1 MVYSIGMRN
10 YSLKFR
16 FYPSPEQ
23 ENFLNRSLGCA
34 RKVFNLALAE
44 HELNKS
50 SDPKAKWNVYAYVK
64 RITDWKKDP
73 NLFFL
78 NEVSNVTLQ
87 QSILCLDKAFKNMF
101 TGRAKRPKFK
111 RKGQR
116 QGITLTKNAFRLK
129 DQELYIAKVKQPL
142 NVVYSR
148 PLPVDLEPSS
158 IAISKSAS
166 GKWFVSFKYQD
177 PSSCALPLCNKALG
191 IDLGL
196 ESYLTT
202 SDGDKVFNPR
212 YYRKYQSKLA
222 HEQRKLSRK
231 QKGSNN
237 YHKQRVKVA
246 KLHEKVTNSRL
257 DFLHKLSTK
266 LIRENQTIML
276 EDLCI
281 TDMVKSASKG
291 LRKSI
296 LDASWSEFVRQLEYK
311 AEWHGRTVVKV
322 DRYFPSS
329 KTCHACGTVRQ
340 TKLTLN
346 QRTWTCESCGSE
358 LDRDVN
364 AAKNILTAGL
374 AGSACG
380 PDGHV

>member
-1 MVYSIGMRN
+1 
-10 YSLKFR
+10 L
-16 FYPSPEQ
+16 EQ

-50 SDPKAKWNVYAYVK
+50 SDPKAKWNGYAYVK
-64 RITDWKKDP
+64 HITDWKKDP
-73 NLFFL
+73 DLFFL
-78 NEVSNVTLQ
+78 KEVSVDALQ

-116 QGITLTKNAFRLK
+116 QGITLTRNAFRLK
-129 DQELYIAKVKQPL
+129 GQGLYIAKVKQPL

-148 PLPVDLEPSS
+148 PLPVNLDPSS
-158 IAISKSAS
+158 ITISKSAL
-166 GKWFVSFKYQD
+166 GKWFVSLKYQD
-177 PSSCALPLCNKALG
+177 PSSCALPLCNKVLG
-191 IDLGL
+191 IDLGI

-202 SDGDKVFNPR
+202 SDRNKVPNPR

-237 YHKQRVKVA
+237 YHKQKVKVA
-246 KLHEKVTNSRL
+246 KIHEKVTNSRL

-311 AEWHGRTVVKV
+311 AEWYGRTVVKV

-329 KTCHACGTVRQ
+329 QTCHACGTVRQ
-340 TKLTLN
+340 TKLTLS

-374 AGSACG
+374 SGSACG